1 VTRAS
6 VDGILTVAAQ
16 ARSIAGLV
24 IDGAA
29 PDIEAIER
37 LGFPTFSR
45 GLAIGDCTKKETF
58 ALNCP
63 IEFGGVCVRPCDL
76 VFGATDGL
84 VITGR
89 DCADIVRL
97 SALKTRENK
106 WIMIENLRKGK
117 TTPELAGLGGAE

>member
-1 VTRAS
+1 MS
-6 VDGILTVAAQ
+6 FPP
-16 ARSIAGLV
+16 ARGIAGLA
-24 IDGAA
+24 IDGAVR
-29 PDIEAIER
+29 DIEV
-37 LGFPTFSR
+37 
-45 GLAIGDCTKKETF
+45 IGGRTKKETG